1 LHRISSKAH
10 EKITFDH
17 PEIDTSTK
25 TTLANMMIA
34 TVNAEKELPID
45 VSPPSYRRAIQS
57 DI

>member
-1 LHRISSKAH
+1 MNLGQ
-10 EKITFDH
+10 

-25 TTLANMMIA
+25 TTLATMMMA

-45 VSPPSYRRAIQS
+45 LSPPSYRRAIQS